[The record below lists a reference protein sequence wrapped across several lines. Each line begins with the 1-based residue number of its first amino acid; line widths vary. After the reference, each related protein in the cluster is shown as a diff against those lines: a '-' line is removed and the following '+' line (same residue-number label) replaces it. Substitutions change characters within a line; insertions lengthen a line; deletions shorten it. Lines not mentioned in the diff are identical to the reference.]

1 MWRFPSKIFL
11 CAMILGSCN
20 SDKSSSSAG
29 GADVPEA
36 SEPAKHAVVTGI
48 PPLPEIGELKR
59 ELAKRSGWQE
69 GWYRVDVTWVDH
81 GEIGVLIS
89 FPDEGGKA
97 AEENYEALRE
107 RWPEFIESAVAAVQD
122 LIAEYD
128 HQEYGPDP
136 ASDVFE
142 FEIPGQPMAEK
153 PEWTFHINSEP
164 AWVVDLVGWEI
175 VGGQGV
181 F

>member
-1 MWRFPSKIFL
+1 MWRFSSKIFL
-11 CAMILGSCN
+11 CTMVFGSCN
-20 SDKSSSSAG
+20 SDNPSSSAG
-29 GADVPEA
+29 SPDVPPA
-36 SEPAKHAVVTGI
+36 SEPARQAVVTGI
-48 PPLPEIGELKR
+48 PPLPELDVLKR
-59 ELAKRSGWQE
+59 ELAKQNKWE
-69 GWYRVDVTWVDH
+69 GRWHRVNVTWVDH

-89 FPDEGGKA
+89 FPEEGGKA

-128 HQEYGPDP
+128 HEEYGPDP
-136 ASDVFE
+136 ESDVFE